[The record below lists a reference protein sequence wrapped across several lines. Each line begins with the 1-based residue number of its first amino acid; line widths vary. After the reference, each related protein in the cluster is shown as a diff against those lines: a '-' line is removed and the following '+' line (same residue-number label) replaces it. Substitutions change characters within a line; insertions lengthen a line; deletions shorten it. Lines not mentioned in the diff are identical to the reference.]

1 MALARHSLAA
11 AAAVL
16 CAPVGAVA
24 LAWRPDW
31 RTGLGERLGAL
42 PHQPAGSI
50 WLHGASVGES
60 RLVGRMATALEA
72 RGHRPFATLQ
82 TVAGR
87 RVLRDAQ
94 PALPCALAPLD
105 HPWCVDRALARVRP
119 AGLVLLETE
128 LWPVWIAAC
137 ARSRVPVGVVS
148 GRISDRAW
156 PRYRR
161 VAAWMRFA
169 LSRVSR
175 VGARSARDAER
186 FVALGVDPD
195 RVDVTG
201 DLKWAHATRRSEADE
216 ALRAVLHGRR
226 VFVAGSTHPGEEQT
240 VLEALRRAEQA
251 GHAPVL
257 VVAPRHLERADAVE
271 RALVAAGRTVRRRS
285 RLGDAPLSVGEVLL
299 LDTLGELRSLYG
311 LACLAFVGGSFVPV
325 GGHDPIEAAG
335 QGCPVAIGPVHANV
349 REAVAWLAE
358 AGAVRVVADAA
369 ALGEALVEALAVPG
383 GRPRFDPAALCAEGE
398 RVLARS
404 VALVERLLDEGT
416 A

>member
-16 CAPVGAVA
+16 GAPVGGLA
-24 LAWRPDW
+24 LVWRPDW
-31 RTGLGERLGAL
+31 RPGLAERLGIL
-42 PHQPAGSI
+42 PRQPAGSI

-60 RLVGRMATALEA
+60 RLVGRMASALAA

-87 RVLRDAQ
+87 GVLRDAQ

-119 AGLVLLETE
+119 AGLVLIETE

-137 ARSRVPVGVVS
+137 ARTGVPVGVVS

-161 VAAWMRFA
+161 VARLMRFV

-186 FVALGVDPD
+186 FVALGADPD

-201 DLKWAHATRRSEADE
+201 DLKWAHAARRSEVDG
-216 ALRAVLHGRR
+216 ALRCVLHGRR
-226 VFVAGSTHPGEEQT
+226 VFVAGSTHPGEEQIA
-240 VLEALRRAEQA
+240 VEALARAERA

-257 VVAPRHLERADAVE
+257 IVAPRHLDRADAVA
-271 RALVAAGRTVRRRS
+271 RALVATGRSVRRRS
-285 RLGDAPLSVGEVLL
+285 RLGDAPLSDGEVLL
-299 LDTLGELRSLYG
+299 LDTLGELRGLYG
-311 LACLAFVGGSFVPV
+311 LACL
-325 GGHDPIEAAG
+325 
-335 QGCPVAIGPVHANV
+335 
-349 REAVAWLAE
+349 
-358 AGAVRVVADAA
+358 
-369 ALGEALVEALAVPG
+369 
-383 GRPRFDPAALCAEGE
+383 
-398 RVLARS
+398 
-404 VALVERLLDEGT
+404 
-416 A
+416 